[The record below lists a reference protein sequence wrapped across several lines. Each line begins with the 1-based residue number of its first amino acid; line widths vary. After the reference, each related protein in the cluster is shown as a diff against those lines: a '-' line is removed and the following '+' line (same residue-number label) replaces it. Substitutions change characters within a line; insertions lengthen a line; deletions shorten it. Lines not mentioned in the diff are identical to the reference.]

1 MRPILEYNSIIWS
14 SSLKKGIELLEKVK
28 RRFTKR
34 LQGLKHLKYGI
45 RLSQLRFG
53 IRSLELRRL
62 HLDLFYCNKII
73 FGLTCLDVHKYF
85 TCTPLSVTKGHP
97 YKLYKAQCENS
108 KRRNFFTERIVNA
121 WNSLPANVDFSS
133 LLRFKRSV
141 EQVDFSQ
148 FMQCDVL

>member
-1 MRPILEYNSIIWS
+1 MFINILPVHHY
-14 SSLKKGIELLEKVK
+14 
-28 RRFTKR
+28 
-34 LQGLKHLKYGI
+34 
-45 RLSQLRFG
+45 LSQEG
-53 IRSLELRRL
+53 IHTS
-62 HLDLFYCNKII
+62 
-73 FGLTCLDVHKYF
+73 
-85 TCTPLSVTKGHP
+85 
-97 YKLYKAQCENS
+97 YKAQCENS

>member
-45 RLSQLRFG
+45 RLSRLRFG

-85 TCTPLSVTKGHP
+85 TCTPLSVTRGHP
-97 YKLYKAQCENS
+97 YKLYKAQCVNS
-108 KRRNFFTERIVNA
+108 KRRNFFTKRIVNA
-121 WNSLPANVDFSS
+121 WSSLPANVDFSS

-141 EQVDFSQ
+141 EQVNFSQ